1 MHIINNK
8 RIWIDR
14 PITIDGVLYPH
25 LHEAALRESLGIVE
39 IPDIQPPDDY
49 SDETYFRTEQDS
61 APYTL
66 FTRKPDSMIAE
77 AKAAKLLNEIDSLER
92 QQLMP
97 RATREFMLMFMEMQ
111 APPEVLAANPGY
123 KAVKAFDTLIKEKR
137 NAIPDTRPSLPAS
150 DPV

>member
-1 MHIINNK
+1 MF
-8 RIWIDR
+8 IDKDTLNR
-14 PITIDGVLYPH
+14 VNIYAPYKGFSKLDTPEIRERAGV
-25 LHEAALRESLGIVE
+25 VE
-39 IPDIQPPDDY
+39 TPDIQPPDDY

-61 APYTL
+61 APYTI